1 MNARPLRVTPFDDP
15 RERFAAGTMG
25 MWFFLVVLGVFFA
38 STMIAF
44 VVVRLDLGDSADW
57 SRSGDP
63 PLPRLLLLSTLV
75 LGLSSIAMGVA
86 QRQANR
92 AARALGALRW
102 TLGLG
107 GIFLVL
113 QAFAWLQLWREDLTP
128 RTDLYG
134 WTFYVLTGLHAAH
147 LVGGVGLLAWVL
159 WRQGDDPQV
168 LRRAARVRYAAM
180 YWHFLGVGWLAFYGL
195 LWWAS
200 R

>member
-15 RERFAAGTMG
+15 RAQFAAGTMG
-25 MWFFLVVLGVFFA
+25 MWIFLAVLGVFFA

-44 VVVRLDLGDSADW
+44 VVVRLDLGDSSDW

-63 PLPRLLLLSTLV
+63 PLPRVLLLSTLV
-75 LGLSSIAMGVA
+75 LGLSSVAMGFA
-86 QRQANR
+86 QRQASR
-92 AARALGALRW
+92 GGGLVPLGWA
-102 TLGLG
+102 LGLG
-107 GIFLVL
+107 GLFLVL
-113 QAFAWLQLWREDLTP
+113 QGFAWLQLWREELTP

-134 WTFYVLTGLHAAH
+134 WTFYVLTGLHALH

-159 WRQGDDPQV
+159 ARQAADPQP
-168 LRRAARVRYAAM
+168 LRRAARVRHAAM